1 MVIGTDCIGSC
12 KSNYHMI
19 TTTRASVVPFNI
31 RYTLLSSFEIK
42 MKQVSECVIVV
53 EQVSKFSA
61 IFHGEN
67 KLHFNEMTMMSPLY

>member
-1 MVIGTDCIGSC
+1 
-12 KSNYHMI
+12 
-19 TTTRASVVPFNI
+19 VVPFNI